1 MRHTALLM
9 TVLAVALVGGRC
21 SKPTRGTKP
30 TTETEP
36 AAGTSPVVAYS
47 PALRAQLDQAPER
60 VRLAE
65 REFGL
70 SVNLWRDFMPPVP
83 PGGNPLRV
91 RVSVAAD
98 GAPPFPSAVKVEQ
111 VWVLSGEEHWSPP
124 LPPAPNSTAGATNLE
139 YNMGD
144 GPKWEPGR
152 KADVVVR
159 LALGKQTALLRAA
172 GLTIQ
177 RTD

>member
-21 SKPTRGTKP
+21 SKSTRGAKP
-30 TTETEP
+30 TTEPEP
-36 AAGTSPVVAYS
+36 AAATSPVVTYS
-47 PALRAQLDQAPER
+47 PVLRAQLDQASEH

-65 REFGL
+65 REFSL
-70 SVNLWRDFMPPVP
+70 SASLWRDFMPPVP

-98 GAPPFPSAVKVEQ
+98 GASPFPSAVKVEQ
-111 VWVLSGEEHWSPP
+111 VWVLSGEEHWLPS
-124 LPPAPNSTAGATNLE
+124 LPPAPSSTVGAPNLE

-159 LALGKQTALLRAA
+159 LAYGKQTALLRAV
-172 GLTIQ
+172 GLTIL

>member
-1 MRHTALLM
+1 M
-9 TVLAVALVGGRC
+9 TVLAVALVGDRC
-21 SKPTRGTKP
+21 TKSTRGAKP

-36 AAGTSPVVAYS
+36 AAGTSPVVTYS
-47 PALRAQLDQAPER
+47 PELRAQLDQAPEH

-65 REFGL
+65 REFSL
-70 SVNLWRDFMPPVP
+70 SANLWRDFMPPVP
-83 PGGNPLRV
+83 PEGNFLRV

-111 VWVLSGEEHWSPP
+111 VWVLSGDEHWFPS
-124 LPPAPNSTAGATNLE
+124 LPAPNSTAGATNLE
-139 YNMGD
+139 YNLGD

-159 LALGKQTALLRAA
+159 LAFGKQTALLRAA

>member
-21 SKPTRGTKP
+21 SKSTRGAKP
-30 TTETEP
+30 TTEPE
-36 AAGTSPVVAYS
+36 
-47 PALRAQLDQAPER
+47 PALRAQLDQAPEH

-65 REFGL
+65 REFSL
-70 SVNLWRDFMPPVP
+70 SASLWRDFMPPVP

-124 LPPAPNSTAGATNLE
+124 LSPAPNSTVGAPSLE

-159 LALGKQTALLRAA
+159 LAFGKQTALLRAA